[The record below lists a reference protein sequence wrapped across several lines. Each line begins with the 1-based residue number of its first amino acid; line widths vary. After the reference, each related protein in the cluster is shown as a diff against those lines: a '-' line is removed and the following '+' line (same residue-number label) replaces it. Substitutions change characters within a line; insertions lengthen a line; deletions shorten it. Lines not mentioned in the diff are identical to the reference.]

1 MEENVIQ
8 INGGIIINVDVSV
21 KTSSVKKRLYLES
34 CYMLLWKWKYS
45 ASISDDLVIAC
56 DEIIDA
62 DAKAEAYNE
71 TKLNNKKIKRI
82 PTNLMKKL

>member
-1 MEENVIQ
+1 
-8 INGGIIINVDVSV
+8 
-21 KTSSVKKRLYLES
+21 
-34 CYMLLWKWKYS
+34 MLLWKWKYS